1 MAEADLRH
9 AREQAEAARL
19 FGDAQK
25 SIDRGHLQDARNRLE
40 LLLMRYPESHLIEV
54 ARRDL
59 RTVYEKLANQL
70 ATPALPQVALP
81 PLAPSANPPSGKP
94 SGLQASGGYAP
105 VRQPEDPRANRSRP
119 DYPLPSPV
127 APPIPPG
134 VQANPTAK
142 AIDFLRDEFRNS
154 AGDRIFFTEGSA
166 EFGTRAR
173 VGLEAQSNW
182 LKRNPGV
189 SVVVE
194 GHADD
199 GGNRD
204 FNHELSRR
212 RAEAVKA
219 KLVEFGVEP
228 YRIEVLALGR
238 DKPVTDCKTPACA
251 NQNRLVLTTISR
263 VTLAT
268 SR

>member
-1 MAEADLRH
+1 MAEADVRY
-9 AREQAEAARL
+9 ARDQAEAARL
-19 FGDAQK
+19 YGDAQK
-25 SIDRGHLQDARNRLE
+25 SIDVGHLQDARNRLE
-40 LLLMRYPESHLIEV
+40 LLLMRYPESHLLEV

-59 RTVYEKLANQL
+59 RAVYEKLASQL
-70 ATPALPQVALP
+70 VTRVPSAPVLSPVPNAHAGLP
-81 PLAPSANPPSGKP
+81 PPPHGE
-94 SGLQASGGYAP
+94 AYAP
-105 VRQPEDPRANRSRP
+105 VRQPDALPMPRSRP
-119 DYPLPSPV
+119 DYPPQPPAGLP
-127 APPIPPG
+127 G
-134 VQANPTAK
+134 LQANPTAK

-166 EFGTRAR
+166 DFGTRAR
-173 VGLEAQSNW
+173 VGLEAQANW

-189 SVVVE
+189 SIIVE

-199 GGNRD
+199 GGSRD

-219 KLVEFGVEP
+219 KLVEFGIEP
-228 YRIEVLALGR
+228 HRIEVLALGR
-238 DKPVTDCKTPACA
+238 DKPLTDCKSPACA

>member
-1 MAEADLRH
+1 MADADLRH
-9 AREQAEAARL
+9 MHDQAEAARL
-19 FGDAQK
+19 YGDAQR
-25 SIDRGHLQDARNRLE
+25 SIDLGHLQDARNRLE
-40 LLLMRYPESHLIEV
+40 LLLIRYPESHLIEV
-54 ARRDL
+54 TRRDL
-59 RTVYEKLANQL
+59 HHVYEKLASQL
-70 ATPALPQVALP
+70 ATRVPAAPALSPAPNAPAPFPVAP
-81 PLAPSANPPSGKP
+81 PADGF
-94 SGLQASGGYAP
+94 AP
-105 VRQPEDPRANRSRP
+105 VRQPDLLPMSRSRP
-119 DYPLPSPV
+119 NYPPQ
-127 APPIPPG
+127 PPAGLLG

-166 EFGTRAR
+166 DFGTRAR
-173 VGLEAQSNW
+173 VGLEAQANW

-189 SVVVE
+189 SIVVE

-199 GGNRD
+199 GGSRD
-204 FNHELSRR
+204 SNHELSRR

-219 KLVEFGVEP
+219 KLVEFGIEP
-228 YRIEVLALGR
+228 HRMEVLALGR
-238 DKPVTDCKTPACA
+238 DRPLTDCKSPACA